1 MALFKNLYF
10 DLSFLNPFKKKEIL
24 TNKPFD
30 ISKPPLPQKK
40 FRELPSVSKRLIQV
54 KEEVKQ
60 EKQFE
65 KDEKKH
71 ELPNLVKKP
80 VKEPPKINGENNVKA
95 VQPLQPK
102 QHLEQYPEQHPT
114 QHLDSVM
121 TNTNAQQN
129 GFFSELY
136 GHLAKEESYLH
147 DKIPK
152 TVIQR
157 DMFNEMQAFWREKK
171 SQLIKKNM
179 KTAIKAALMKKIEQ
193 LQKLE
198 VEWQRLQL
206 EKEKLDD
213 EIAHKEILIDNHVRD
228 LKKSF
233 KKLHLSLDTS
243 PEHEFVLSNGFRLK
257 NLQELADALRTMDY
271 SVFENHVTTHKN
283 DFANW
288 VKDVMGLNDLADS
301 MTTIKNREVMA
312 NLIENWYKTN

>member
-1 MALFKNLYF
+1 
-10 DLSFLNPFKKKEIL
+10 
-24 TNKPFD
+24 
-30 ISKPPLPQKK
+30 
-40 FRELPSVSKRLIQV
+40 
-54 KEEVKQ
+54 
-60 EKQFE
+60 
-65 KDEKKH
+65 
-71 ELPNLVKKP
+71 
-80 VKEPPKINGENNVKA
+80 
-95 VQPLQPK
+95 
-102 QHLEQYPEQHPT
+102 
-114 QHLDSVM
+114 
-121 TNTNAQQN
+121 
-129 GFFSELY
+129 
-136 GHLAKEESYLH
+136 
-147 DKIPK
+147 
-152 TVIQR
+152 
-157 DMFNEMQAFWREKK
+157 MFNEMQAFWREKK

>member
-213 EIAHKEILIDNHVRD
+213 EIAHKEILIDNNVRN